1 MKALVVA
8 AQSPLAGALRAFVAT
23 VTVLVASVLLL
34 GAGAPAAH
42 AHAELVR
49 TWPAPCATD
58 RPVHEVR
65 LRFGEAL
72 AEGLAQVAVT
82 GPSGSATSGDP
93 VIAGADVVVPLRPLT
108 DAGSYSVAYR
118 VVAADG
124 HAEVGQFDVTVS
136 PASAAAAEKQ
146 AADGNVPSSGPEGAG
161 SDSRGP
167 RSGAPEQLLPASSG
181 APDAQG
187 GLDLMVTGGG
197 VAALVLL
204 LGLHLVLRRNAVP
217 AGRTS

>member
-1 MKALVVA
+1 MKALVTTA
-8 AQSPLAGALRAFVAT
+8 GSPLTGPLRLLVAT
-23 VTVLVASVLLL
+23 VTVLVATLLLL
-34 GAGAPAAH
+34 GTGAPAAH

-49 TWPAPCATD
+49 TWPAPGTTD

-82 GPSGSATSGDP
+82 GPAGSATSGDP
-93 VIAGADVVVPLRPLT
+93 VIEGTEVVVPLSPLT
-108 DAGSYSVAYR
+108 EAGTYSVAYR

-124 HAEVGQFDVTVS
+124 HAEVGQFGVTVS
-136 PASAAAAEKQ
+136 HRSAAAAKQ
-146 AADGNVPSSGPEGAG
+146 ATDINGPSSGSEGAG
-161 SDSRGP
+161 SASRGP

-181 APDAQG
+181 APVAQG
-187 GLDLMVTGGG
+187 GLDLALTGGG

-204 LGLHLVLRRNAVP
+204 LGLHLVLRRNA
-217 AGRTS
+217 AASGSTS